1 MAGKNVLGRGVG
13 ALLPDDLESDAE
25 EKFFMCDI
33 DRIEPNPQQPR
44 SYFDPERL
52 QELCESIRQRGVIQP
67 LLVTRAQGNRYHLIA
82 GERRLRA
89 AKMAH
94 KDEVPVVVMDAA
106 STNER
111 LELALIENIQRHD
124 LNAIEEAIAYARL
137 IEEFNLTQEEVA
149 EKVGKKRST
158 ITNTLRL
165 LKLPEPIR
173 DDVIE
178 QRMSEGH
185 ARVLLRLHGNQDA
198 MLEIRDRIVSDKLS
212 VRQTEQLCRAERRQ
226 VPSKKKQPPT
236 RNKRQDLPPSY
247 CKAITNQLTNA
258 LNTKVRIQQ
267 NGGRGRLEI
276 DYYSADD
283 LDRLVHLLTKSGEE
297 V

>member
-1 MAGKNVLGRGVG
+1 VLGRGVG
-13 ALLPDDLESDAE
+13 ALLPDDLESDGE

-52 QELCESIRQRGVIQP
+52 QELSESIRRRGVIQP

-89 AKMAH
+89 AKMAQ
-94 KDEVPVVVMDAA
+94 KDEVPVVVMDAT

-124 LNAIEEAIAYARL
+124 LNAIEEAVAYARL

-149 EKVGKKRST
+149 DKVGKKRST

-185 ARVLLRLHGNQDA
+185 ARVLLRLHGDQEA
-198 MLEIRDRIVSDKLS
+198 MLEIRDRIVGDKLS
-212 VRQTEQLCRAERRQ
+212 VRQTEQLCRAGRRKT
-226 VPSKKKQPPT
+226 SSRKKQPNT
-236 RNKRQDLPPSY
+236 QSKRSDLPASY
-247 CKAITNQLTNA
+247 CKAITNQLTNT

-276 DYYSADD
+276 DYYSVDD
-283 LDRLVHLLTKSGEE
+283 LDRLVNLLTMGKEE